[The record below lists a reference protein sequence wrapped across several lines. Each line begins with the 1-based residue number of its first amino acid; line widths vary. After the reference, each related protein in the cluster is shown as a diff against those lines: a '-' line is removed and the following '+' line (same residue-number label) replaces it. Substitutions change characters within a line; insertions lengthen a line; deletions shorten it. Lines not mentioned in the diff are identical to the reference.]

1 MSHEFP
7 FVPGFEAAL
16 EGASAARAAHAQ
28 LSGTLEGCSLGHRQR
43 LLIALAVAQASE
55 NDYCRWAHVCA
66 ARVAGVSGE
75 DMALACAGTALD
87 WRERTI
93 VRLAARVS
101 RGGRIDFCA
110 DHFRD
115 VSLHPAE
122 IRDVMAQVALTL
134 LEDFILRNLDP
145 GAREASRAAPA

>member
-1 MSHEFP
+1 MQHEFS

-16 EGASAARAAHAQ
+16 EGAHEARTAHAQ
-28 LSGTLEGCSLGHRQR
+28 LSDSLDGGSLGRRQR
-43 LLIALAVAQASE
+43 LLVALAVAQASQSA
-55 NDYCRWAHVCA
+55 YCRWVHTCA
-66 ARVAGVSGE
+66 ARAAGISGE

-87 WRERTI
+87 RRECTI

-115 VSLHPAE
+115 VSLAPTE

-145 GAREASRAAPA
+145 EAKAHGAPA

>member
-1 MSHEFP
+1 MSHEFS

-16 EGASAARAAHAQ
+16 EGASAARSAHAQ
-28 LSGTLEGCSLGHRQR
+28 LSGSLEHCSLGRRQR
-43 LLIALAVAQASE
+43 LLVALAVTQSSHSE
-55 NDYCRWAHVCA
+55 YCRWAHACA
-66 ARVAGVSGE
+66 ARVAGISGE

-87 WRERTI
+87 WRSRTI

-115 VSLHPAE
+115 VSLAPAE

-145 GAREASRAAPA
+145 EASAHGAPA

>member
-1 MSHEFP
+1 MRHEFS

-16 EGASAARAAHAQ
+16 EGANAARSAHAQ
-28 LSGTLEGCSLGHRQR
+28 LSENLESGSLGRRQR
-43 LLIALAVAQASE
+43 LLVALAVAQASRSP
-55 NDYCRWAHVCA
+55 YCRWAHTCA
-66 ARVAGVSGE
+66 ARAAGISGE
-75 DMALACAGTALD
+75 DIALACAGTALD
-87 WRERTI
+87 WRERNI

-115 VSLHPAE
+115 VSLAPAE

-134 LEDFILRNLDP
+134 LEDFILKNLDP
-145 GAREASRAAPA
+145 EAKAHGAPA